1 MQDQSEVAVSKLM
14 GNLFIFS
21 TNNLYEFALLSQIS
35 NVVKS
40 DIETIHRRLGHLK
53 VDNIIK
59 LISMSTG
66 IEMPN
71 SISKFF
77 CETCVL
83 AKQAKNISKGPAIR
97 ALLPEKRIHTDLVGS
112 ITLIGYDDSKYG
124 LLLTND
130 ALRTTTGVLL
140 KNKNQVKFELP
151 KYTERMQTQYG
162 IIIQA
167 FRSDNGEEYID
178 QELQT

>member
-1 MQDQSEVAVSKLM
+1 M
-14 GNLFIFS
+14 GNVFILS

-35 NVVKS
+35 NVTKP
-40 DIETIHRRLGHLK
+40 DLETIHRRLGHLN
-53 VDNIIK
+53 VDSIIK

-66 IEMPN
+66 IEMPK

-83 AKQAKNISKGPAIR
+83 AKQAKHISKSPATR
-97 ALLPEKRIHTDLVGS
+97 ALLPGERINTDLVGP
-112 ITLIGYDDSKYG
+112 ITPIGYDGFKYG
-124 LLLTND
+124 LLLTDD
-130 ALRTTTGVLL
+130 ASCTTTGVLL
-140 KNKNQVKFELP
+140 KNKNQVKVELP

-167 FRSDNGEEYID
+167 VRSDHGGEYID